1 MPVRLILAGS
11 SAQPPDG
18 HRVAAAAAALT
29 AAVSAVAASSSPQVL
44 VSVRSFVHSACK
56 ARFTRLSFS

>member
-1 MPVRLILAGS
+1 
-11 SAQPPDG
+11 
-18 HRVAAAAAALT
+18 VAAAAAALT